1 MLVGSG
7 YQMPKNTGVQ
17 LETVESKIIE
27 YFDQTDPPRAHTQE
41 VAEELGITR
50 HTAAKYLSVLKA
62 KGLLTHDVVGNAK
75 VWQPISAKVSVRTI
89 TAGDIDNV
97 IEITNHIRD
106 DDVRHSDRLDN
117 LRDEV
122 RRQIKEQDRFCLG
135 AEVKDDFVGFIIG
148 DERSWEFGS
157 AAKVG
162 WIRILGVH
170 PDYQQSGVGQAL
182 GDEILRRFREADVQR
197 VRTIVGWE
205 QSDLLP
211 FFHTLGFG
219 MKESTVLEKSITGG
233 DMS

>member
-1 MLVGSG
+1 MLVDNG
-7 YQMPKNTGVQ
+7 YQMPEHTGVQ
-17 LETVESKIIE
+17 LETVESQIIE
-27 YFDQTDPPRAHTQE
+27 YFDQPDQPRAHTQE

-50 HTAAKYLSVLKA
+50 HTAAKYLSVLEA
-62 KGLLTHDVVGNAK
+62 KGLLTHEIVGNAK
-75 VWQPISAKVSVRTI
+75 VWQPISAKVNVRTI
-89 TAGDIDNV
+89 TAGDIDDI
-97 IEITNHIRD
+97 IEIIHHIRD
-106 DDVRHSDRLDN
+106 GDVRHADGLNN

-122 RRQIKEQDRFCLG
+122 RRQLKEQDRFCLG
-135 AEVKDDFVGFIIG
+135 AEIKDDFVGFIIG

-182 GDEILRRFREADVQR
+182 GDEILRRFRESDVQR

-219 MKESTVLEKSITGG
+219 MKESTVLEKTITRG
-233 DMS
+233 DKS